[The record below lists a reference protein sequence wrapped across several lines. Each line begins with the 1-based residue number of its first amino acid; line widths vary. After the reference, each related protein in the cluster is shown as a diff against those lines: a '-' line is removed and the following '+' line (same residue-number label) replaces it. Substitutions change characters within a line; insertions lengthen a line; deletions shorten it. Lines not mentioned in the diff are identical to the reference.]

1 MQNKLISIFG
11 MGVIMGTLIFL
22 STQLCAQ
29 SLPKSASWMTSPIS
43 SSKITQSST
52 SSQAIP
58 QSWELPQTTT
68 VKDTGTR
75 TYRFTIVYNSTNMR
89 GEMLRRQ
96 RLTGDYTRGLRDNK
110 VRWNNVTEEDADG
123 ATAPYGPPQP
133 RDFMDG
139 FTYVNNLGDSMKPD
153 FFKGFPPT
161 AVFERNLVWDTGMFE
176 DFGQNFFQ
184 HLKLNEP
191 YSAGYDE
198 DMTLPNVGTFRN
210 HKVVLEY
217 IGRSERNGQ
226 DCAVI
231 SYQAFFNPLEI
242 NNGGMDMKGRSDY
255 WGLIWVSLATR
266 QIEYATLSE
275 TVTAE
280 LKLPGQNTIQNVNVL
295 RTGDFQLIKK

>member
-1 MQNKLISIFG
+1 MAIFPRRLFMQNKLISIFG
-11 MGVIMGTLIFL
+11 MGVIMGILIFL

-58 QSWELPQTTT
+58 QSWELPQSTT
-68 VKDTGTR
+68 VKDAGTR
-75 TYRFTIVYNSTNMR
+75 TYRFTIVYNSTDMR

-96 RLTGDYTRGLRDNK
+96 RLTGDYTRGLPDNK
-110 VRWNNVTEEDADG
+110 VRWNNGTEEDADG

-184 HLKLNEP
+184 HLKLN
-191 YSAGYDE
+191 G
-198 DMTLPNVGTFRN
+198 
-210 HKVVLEY
+210 H
-217 IGRSERNGQ
+217 

>member
-1 MQNKLISIFG
+1 MQNKLISFFG
-11 MGVIMGTLIFL
+11 AGVIMGILVFL

-29 SLPKSASWMTSPIS
+29 SLPKG
-43 SSKITQSST
+43 T
-52 SSQAIP
+52 SSLTSSNAASQAAP
-58 QSWELPQTTT
+58 QGWALPPALT
-68 VKDTGTR
+68 VKDAGER
-75 TYRFTIVYNSTNMR
+75 TYRFTITYNTTNMR
-89 GEMLRRQ
+89 GEMVRRQ
-96 RLTGDYTRGLRDNK
+96 RMTGDYTRGLPDNK
-110 VRWNNVTEEDADG
+110 VRWDNVAEEDADG
-123 ATAPYGPPQP
+123 ATAPYGTPQP

-176 DFGQNFFQ
+176 LFGQNYFS

-191 YSAGYDE
+191 YSSGYDE
-198 DMTLPNVGTFRN
+198 DMTMPGVGTFRN
-210 HKVVLEY
+210 HKVELEY
-217 IGRSERNGQ
+217 IGRSERNGEQ
-226 DCAVI
+226 CALI

-280 LKLPGQNTIQNVNVL
+280 LKLPGQDTIQNVNVL
-295 RTGDFQLIKK
+295 RSGDFALIKK